1 MNPDNCNC
9 NCKDDILK
17 IYNKMKKIEKN
28 IMEFKEQLKNLDI
41 KFTSEIQKITYDIY
55 FVNLHNWI
63 SN

>member
-41 KFTSEIQKITYDIY
+41 KFTSEIQKITYDSVDEY
-55 FVNLHNWI
+55 FK
-63 SN
+63 